1 MRGLRKILAAAGV
14 LALSLAAMTATAASR
29 DGIAHLPLFFS
40 FDVKPTKI
48 SRTEPTPVWLE
59 LIGKY
64 VTEDGSHVPATKTL
78 QLQMDRHLAL
88 DLKGVPACRRPSLDI
103 RRSTAQMEDLCRKSI
118 VGRGEISVEVAFPE
132 LPMKTISER
141 LVVFKADGGA
151 VGIDMVAFAFLPAP
165 ATSELVIP
173 IDIRRLGEGRI
184 DWEARLSIP
193 KIAGGAG
200 SLTDYSLR
208 IGKRFLSA
216 TCVGQRFELRAV
228 ATFADGSRLPE
239 KAIRVCGVA
248 EADARQ

>member
-1 MRGLRKILAAAGV
+1 MGSFRTNLLTVAL
-14 LALSLAAMTATAASR
+14 LALSLVAMNATGASG
-29 DGIAHLPLFFS
+29 GIAHLPLFFS

-48 SRTEPTPVWLE
+48 SRTEPTPVWME
-59 LIGKY
+59 LTGKY
-64 VTEDGSHVPATKTL
+64 STEDGSHVPAAKTL

-103 RRSTAQMEDLCRKSI
+103 RRSTAQMENLCRKSI

-132 LPMKTISER
+132 TVMTTVSER
-141 LVVFKADGGA
+141 FVVFKADGRRA
-151 VGIDMVAFAFLPAP
+151 GIDLVAFTFLPAP
-165 ATSELVIP
+165 VSAEVVIP
-173 IDIRRLGEGRI
+173 IDLRRLGTGRI

-193 KIAGGAG
+193 KIAGGSG

-248 EADARQ
+248 KADPRQ

>member
-1 MRGLRKILAAAGV
+1 MRALRKTLVAVAV
-14 LALSLAAMTATAASR
+14 LALSLAAVTATAASR
-29 DGIAHLPLFFS
+29 GGIAHLPLFFS

-48 SRTEPTPVWLE
+48 SKTEPTPVWME

-64 VTEDGSHVPATKTL
+64 VTQDGSHVPPAKTL

-88 DLKGVPACRRPSLDI
+88 DLKGVPPCQRPRLDI
-103 RRSTAQMEDLCRKSI
+103 RRNTAQMEDLCRKSI

-132 LPMKTISER
+132 VPMTTVSER
-141 LVVFKADGGA
+141 RVVFKASGRNA
-151 VGIDMVAFAFLPAP
+151 GIDLVAFAFLSAP
-165 ATSELVIP
+165 VASELVIP
-173 IDIRRLGEGRI
+173 IDVRRIGEGRI
-184 DWEARLSIP
+184 GWEARLSIP
-193 KIAGGAG
+193 KIAGGSG

-208 IGKRFLSA
+208 IGKRFLAA

-248 EADARQ
+248 EADPRQ